1 MADKGD
7 GSKKKDSIG
16 SDDGRT
22 GNINSLRRKSLT
34 LNKNP
39 TVSDEKSQLLRQ
51 SSLSSQVRR
60 SSSVDKHRQ
69 SFDKKQ

>member
-1 MADKGD
+1 MADKGED
-7 GSKKKDSIG
+7 VKKKASIG
-16 SDDGRT
+16 PEEGRS

-39 TVSDEKSQLLRQ
+39 AVNDEKSQLLRQ

-69 SFDKKQ
+69 SIDKK